1 VQQQEHFYKK
11 LSTDDYFGERLYVAH
26 SCRITSAKATSHTQ
40 TIQMDLPTL
49 YKTFYGYFLFKELED
64 KVAVLRNV
72 VALKFLSL
80 RKLERILQMGVTK
93 KVHNG

>member
-1 VQQQEHFYKK
+1 
-11 LSTDDYFGERLYVAH
+11 
-26 SCRITSAKATSHTQ
+26 
-40 TIQMDLPTL
+40 MDLPTL